1 MDMKSDSR
9 LGGLFVAENAGI
21 SRSTHQCSHGNRIE
35 TGLMSFGGS
44 HWSVLALRAAAMWIE
59 VAE

>member
-1 MDMKSDSR
+1 MDMKRASCQGR
-9 LGGLFVAENAGI
+9 LFADENKGI

-35 TGLMSFGGS
+35 TGLMSFGGR
-44 HWSVLALRAAAMWIE
+44 HWSVLVLRAAAMWIE